1 MSVERLSP
9 NWLNSHV
16 SQTSQ
21 NHGLPSPGLGQQKS
35 LTLHLPQTGNVTNTH
50 YSMSTVSPSF
60 PYQTCLSP
68 HSSTR
73 LPPTANTDPITHPT
87 AVHTGPLTFPKPP
100 APVSTSTTL
109 TQHQFQTTSA
119 ARPSTPPTAGYRS
132 LPKSPV
138 LVSESLSSLP
148 HLAPCPTLAPLCS
161 SQSPAIPHY
170 TDSTALL
177 SQLTETNPSSCAPEQ
192 TPRQTTAA
200 TVPPQHPPTTD
211 AVGENH
217 VPSQPSNITVDVAP
231 RPHNVLV
238 LSAEDSDS
246 SLSLSPPPVPS
257 DIEKLQPVNH
267 DSNGALTFSNAEQT
281 PLHAEQQPLP
291 LFSGD
296 QSSGSQ
302 LVGETI
308 SHTTSSEDSGNRE
321 MNQHPPQEQRL
332 SVGEQI
338 QKATIGES
346 SNKDKNS
353 STPNESVRE
362 MELSRLEPV
371 TTDRVKETRGA
382 IDEPGLP
389 TDDKVKES
397 SPLEKSE
404 SSNSFGDEGD
414 LPLPQETLLPPPAAV
429 PGPQR
434 DGGGSISESE
444 SLSTESGGGGRG
456 GVVGGHRV
464 SSGSGGQDSEHREPH
479 TQPHNG
485 ADGRHLSLV
494 SLFTLVY

>member
-1 MSVERLSP
+1 MEQYYRLVCERREQAVRRNQALQRHARQACTSLAVPVDTSKLETLKSQYKLSVERLSP

-192 TPRQTTAA
+192 TPRQK
-200 TVPPQHPPTTD
+200 PL
-211 AVGENH
+211 
-217 VPSQPSNITVDVAP
+217 QPLC
-231 RPHNVLV
+231 PHNIHLQPMQLEKTTYQVSQAISQWMWL
-238 LSAEDSDS
+238 LDHTMSWFSLRKTLTL
-246 SLSLSPPPVPS
+246 LSLFLHLLFPRTLRSFS
-257 DIEKLQPVNH
+257 L
-267 DSNGALTFSNAEQT
+267 LTMILT
-281 PLHAEQQPLP
+281 VL
-291 LFSGD
+291 
-296 QSSGSQ
+296 
-302 LVGETI
+302 
-308 SHTTSSEDSGNRE
+308 
-321 MNQHPPQEQRL
+321 
-332 SVGEQI
+332 
-338 QKATIGES
+338 
-346 SNKDKNS
+346 
-353 STPNESVRE
+353 
-362 MELSRLEPV
+362 
-371 TTDRVKETRGA
+371 
-382 IDEPGLP
+382 
-389 TDDKVKES
+389 
-397 SPLEKSE
+397 
-404 SSNSFGDEGD
+404 
-414 LPLPQETLLPPPAAV
+414 
-429 PGPQR
+429 
-434 DGGGSISESE
+434 
-444 SLSTESGGGGRG
+444 
-456 GVVGGHRV
+456 
-464 SSGSGGQDSEHREPH
+464 
-479 TQPHNG
+479 
-485 ADGRHLSLV
+485 
-494 SLFTLVY
+494 